1 MLPELVFTRL
11 ASRREFVRYDDDPAS
26 RAREIARDAFG
37 SSQTM
42 SGQLP
47 GQVGLVTVDARRL
60 SAFTE
65 ELLTALE
72 VEELAEPCVPFL
84 DRGLGA
90 LLEGQR
96 DLGLD
101 EGATL
106 IHEGFMPGSRG
117 SGPSAKLARLI
128 FTNVE
133 PRLRLC
139 ANSRPAP
146 ILLLVRDAAPSSS

>member
-1 MLPELVFTRL
+1 
-11 ASRREFVRYDDDPAS
+11 
-26 RAREIARDAFG
+26 
-37 SSQTM
+37 M

-47 GQVGLVTVDARRL
+47 GQVGLVTVDPRRL

-65 ELLTALE
+65 ELLAALE
-72 VEELAEPCVPFL
+72 VEHVAEPCLPFV

-106 IHEGFMPGSRG
+106 IHEGLMSGSRP
-117 SGPSAKLARLI
+117 SGQSAKLARLI

-133 PRLRLC
+133 PRMRLL
-139 ANSRPAP
+139 ASSRPAP
-146 ILLLVRDAAPSSS
+146 ILLLVREDAPTST